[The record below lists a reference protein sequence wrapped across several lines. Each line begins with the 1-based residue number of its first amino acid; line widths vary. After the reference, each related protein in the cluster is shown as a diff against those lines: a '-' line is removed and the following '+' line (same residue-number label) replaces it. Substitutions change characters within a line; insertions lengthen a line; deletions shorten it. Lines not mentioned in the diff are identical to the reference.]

1 MTQDAN
7 SHLQSAAALFQK
19 GNFEGALASS
29 LAALNLSPGH
39 PEGLHLKAL
48 SLGHLGNT
56 DEAAV
61 AFNEAATNH
70 PQRHAVFS
78 NLGNALRA
86 AGRVEDAITAYRKAI
101 DVDPQFVNAWY
112 NLGVALKQAGE
123 TSEAEKAYRQA
134 LALNPKHAPALNN
147 LGILLKRDADR
158 NEAIEV
164 FTAALR
170 VQPNMVTSLVN
181 RGAVYRRLGRTDEAL
196 VDHQRAVLLAPGHA
210 EALYQLANSQS
221 LAGLFSE
228 AEKSFHRVLAITN
241 DRIDAHRDLAKML
254 WEMGETNRYLAA
266 LDSAIKWQPSPEL
279 LVLRGELSF
288 RAGNIDDTMAAAE
301 RAIVRQPGNSP
312 AHRLRGRVFGA
323 QGQLKDAVA
332 AACKAHELDPDNF
345 ETRHDF
351 AEALLRVG
359 GFTDAIELLSGD
371 APREHMQKHIGLL
384 WLAQRAV
391 GLDEYKQLYD
401 YDRFTT
407 KMTIRTPDGFRSVED
422 FNVALTQAIVSIHK
436 TTVQPIDQTLYGGTQ
451 SRGRLWDEPHPVI
464 QLLKKALLDAA
475 REFVGQ
481 LPDDPGHPFLA
492 RKTTDLTCAG
502 AWSVVLSSG
511 GGHVDHI
518 HPDGWISGPYYVRV
532 PDDMTGGEH
541 AGCVRLGASPLAG
554 LDLPAERW
562 VTPEAGAVVMFPSYM
577 WHGVS
582 PFQSNSARI
591 TAPFDLVPVSR
602 SG

>member
-1 MTQDAN
+1 MTNSAN
-7 SHLQSAAALFQK
+7 SHLQSATALFQK
-19 GNFEGALASS
+19 GNFEGALAGS
-29 LAALNLSPGH
+29 LAVLNLSPSH

-56 DEAAV
+56 DEAAA
-61 AFNEAATNH
+61 AFREAATNH

-86 AGRVEDAITAYRKAI
+86 AGRFEDAITAYRKAI
-101 DVDPQFVNAWY
+101 DADPQFVNAWH
-112 NLGVALKQAGE
+112 NLGIACKQAGE

-134 LALNPKHAPALNN
+134 LTLNPRHAPALNN
-147 LGILLKRDADR
+147 LGILLSSDADHI
-158 NEAIEV
+158 EAIKV
-164 FTAALR
+164 FSMALR
-170 VQPNMVTSLVN
+170 EQPNMVSALVN
-181 RGAVYRRLGRTDEAL
+181 RGAAFRRLGRTDEAL
-196 VDHQRAVLLAPGHA
+196 ADHQRAVLLAPDHA
-210 EALYQLANSQS
+210 EALYQLANSLSQ
-221 LAGLFSE
+221 AGLFDK
-228 AEKSFHRVLAITN
+228 AESSFKRVLAIAN
-241 DRIDAHRDLAKML
+241 DRIDAHRDLARML
-254 WEMGETNRYLAA
+254 WEMGETSRYLAA
-266 LDSAIKWQPSPEL
+266 LDDSIRVQPTPEL

-301 RAIVRQPGNSP
+301 RAISTQPGNSP

-332 AACKAHELDPDNF
+332 ATCKAHELDPDDF

-371 APREHMQKHIGLL
+371 APREHLQKHMGLL
-384 WLAQRAV
+384 WLAQRAA

-407 KMTIRTPDGFRSVED
+407 KMKIRTPAGFRNIEE
-422 FNVALTQAIVSIHK
+422 FNVALTEAIVAIHK

-464 QLLKKALLDAA
+464 QLLKNALLDAA
-475 REFVGQ
+475 REFVDQ
-481 LPDDPGHPFLA
+481 LPDDPSHPFLA
-492 RKTTDLTCAG
+492 RKTTDLSCAG

-577 WHGVS
+577 WHGVA
-582 PFQSNSARI
+582 PFQSESARI
-591 TAPFDLVPVSR
+591 TAPFDLAPASR
-602 SG
+602 SD